1 MNILLGCYVN
11 PIWRLGANGQICFRS
26 FMEVERSAGAMP
38 GSLGELKALGGQ
50 VLARRK
56 PWARM
61 VEPKRFAAPQNAA
74 DMNKRLRRNLEDF
87 QANYA
92 VFLAGVLAISLLF
105 NPVRTQP
112 RGAGAG
118 TALHSRRR
126 GQAMRRTR
134 ALRCA
139 CSTSKSAARLRSPV

>member
-1 MNILLGCYVN
+1 MNILLGGYLN
-11 PIWRLGANGQICFRS
+11 PIWRIGANGQICFRS

-105 NPVRTQP
+105 NPVRTSRAARERGSIALSPTGAGYAPDTRSAALALRPNEP
-112 RGAGAG
+112 RGF
-118 TALHSRRR
+118 
-126 GQAMRRTR
+126 
-134 ALRCA
+134 
-139 CSTSKSAARLRSPV
+139 AARFD